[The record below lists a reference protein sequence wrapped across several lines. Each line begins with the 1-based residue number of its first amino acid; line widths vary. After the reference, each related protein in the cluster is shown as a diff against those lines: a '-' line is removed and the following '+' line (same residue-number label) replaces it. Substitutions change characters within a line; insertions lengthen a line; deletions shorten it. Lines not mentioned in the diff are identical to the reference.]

1 MADILDLIKGRRTI
15 KHFDPKFVA
24 WEKIARIVDAGRHAP
39 SCGNIQNWKF
49 IVVQDAGKKQ
59 ALGEACYEQYEI
71 SQAHTLIIVC
81 AEPQKA
87 ERYYG
92 LRGERL
98 YSIQNCAAAAM
109 CMMLEAQSLDLGT
122 AWIGAFDED
131 AVRDITN
138 IPPEARPQA
147 ILAIGHA
154 REIPPRP
161 AKYPL
166 EVVTYIEKWRGKYRD
181 IDKYM
186 NNTAAIMARK
196 VVAAKDMAEKG
207 LSSLKENVSAK
218 FSKKKDDEMH
228 EN

>member
-1 MADILDLIKGRRTI
+1 
-15 KHFDPKFVA
+15 
-24 WEKIARIVDAGRHAP
+24 
-39 SCGNIQNWKF
+39 
-49 IVVQDAGKKQ
+49 
-59 ALGEACYEQYEI
+59 
-71 SQAHTLIIVC
+71 
-81 AEPQKA
+81 
-87 ERYYG
+87 
-92 LRGERL
+92 
-98 YSIQNCAAAAM
+98 
-109 CMMLEAQSLDLGT
+109 MMLEAQSLDLGT